1 MHGIC
6 RTHIEQ
12 HGTRPDPA
20 LYRGEAKRAAQAEQR
35 AWDSGLRKLSN
46 KICEVLDN
54 GVCTFDASGYLV
66 PAR

>member
-1 MHGIC
+1 MC
-6 RTHIEQ
+6 SS
-12 HGTRPDPA
+12 D
-20 LYRGEAKRAAQAEQR
+20 LRGEAKRAAQAEQR